1 MDLMELREQI
11 NEIDSE
17 MLKLFLRRMEVAEN
31 VAEYKRQNGLPVLDA
46 ERERELLAN
55 IAQQA
60 GEDLDKYAVKHNV
73 PVTIDGKVVIADRV
87 VKTSCPHNCYDTC
100 GELV

>member
-46 ERERELLAN
+46 ER
-55 IAQQA
+55 
-60 GEDLDKYAVKHNV
+60 
-73 PVTIDGKVVIADRV
+73 
-87 VKTSCPHNCYDTC
+87 
-100 GELV
+100 